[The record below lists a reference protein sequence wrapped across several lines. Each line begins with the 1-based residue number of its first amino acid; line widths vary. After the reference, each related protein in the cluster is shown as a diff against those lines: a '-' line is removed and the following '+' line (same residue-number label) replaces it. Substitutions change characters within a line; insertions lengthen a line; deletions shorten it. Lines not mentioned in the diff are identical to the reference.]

1 MRNFLDTIRASA
13 ERRARDARKIGDQL
27 LTACDDLAP
36 APSLELSEEGFDL
49 IAEVKR
55 RAPSA
60 GLFDET
66 TGKPHERAAS
76 YVAAGATAI
85 SVLTEPEHFGGSLGD
100 LHSVATHVT
109 APVLAKDFFVDPAQL
124 FEARASGAAGALLIV
139 RMLDEDTLNRMV
151 DAAARVGLF
160 LLIESFD
167 EHDLERSVPAL
178 DRCDA
183 AGVTVLAGINARNLD
198 TLEVHFERFG
208 ELRGRI
214 PDGVPAIAE
223 SGITRPEQAAA
234 VARLGYR
241 GALIGSALMRVAA
254 PREIAGAMVDAGRR
268 AIATLRATPETPCEY
283 A

>member
-76 YVAAGATAI
+76 YVAAGASAI

-109 APVLAKDFFVDPAQL
+109 VPVLAKDFFVDPAQL

-139 RMLDEDTLNRMV
+139 RMLDEDTMNRMV

-160 LLIESFD
+160 LLIESLIESFD
-167 EHDLERSVPAL
+167 ERDLERSVPAL

-183 AGVTVLAGINARNLD
+183 AGVTALAGVNARNLD

-214 PDGVPAIAE
+214 PDGIPAIAE

-254 PREIAGAMVDAGRR
+254 KSRGQWS
-268 AIATLRATPETPCEY
+268 TPAAVRSPP
-283 A
+283 